1 MKKNILRYLWTH
13 MLTYYIIHM
22 YDIYI
27 YIYIYNTINMY
38 IYICLHTLD
47 DLTGFISRSIF
58 AIKNADVFVEWR
70 WKSTATC
77 LPSTFRVQRGK
88 RGLVTTSP
96 PPVGQPKISPK
107 KSGLGKNSP
116 PSCKSWLM
124 EGGRYGSPFITRL
137 PRQVGDL
144 LTLVITTS

>member
-1 MKKNILRYLWTH
+1 

-22 YDIYI
+22 YDI

-70 WKSTATC
+70 
-77 LPSTFRVQRGK
+77 
-88 RGLVTTSP
+88 
-96 PPVGQPKISPK
+96 
-107 KSGLGKNSP
+107 
-116 PSCKSWLM
+116 
-124 EGGRYGSPFITRL
+124 
-137 PRQVGDL
+137 
-144 LTLVITTS
+144 